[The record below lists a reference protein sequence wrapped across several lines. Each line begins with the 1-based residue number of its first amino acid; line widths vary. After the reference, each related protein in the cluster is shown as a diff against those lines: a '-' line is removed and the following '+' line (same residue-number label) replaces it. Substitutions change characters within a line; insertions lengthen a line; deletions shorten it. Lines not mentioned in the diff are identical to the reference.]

1 MESLDATKSNT
12 RTSMSILVDTSFMS
26 LDLCSNLQIIEST
39 LSKYENMKGN
49 KEEKVEARRDILN
62 AVMMIGCQ
70 EGYCME

>member
-1 MESLDATKSNT
+1 VESLDATKSNT

-26 LDLCSNLQIIEST
+26 LDLCRNLQIIEST

>member
-1 MESLDATKSNT
+1 VESLDATKSNT
-12 RTSMSILVDTSFMS
+12 RTNMSILVDTSFMS
-26 LDLCSNLQIIEST
+26 LDLCRNLQIIEST

>member
-26 LDLCSNLQIIEST
+26 LDLCRNLQIIEST

>member
-12 RTSMSILVDTSFMS
+12 RTNMSILVDTSFMS
-26 LDLCSNLQIIEST
+26 LDLCRNLQIIEST

>member
-12 RTSMSILVDTSFMS
+12 RTSMSILVDTGFMS
-26 LDLCSNLQIIEST
+26 LDLCRNLQIIEST
-39 LSKYENMKGN
+39 LSKYENVKGN

>member
-1 MESLDATKSNT
+1 
-12 RTSMSILVDTSFMS
+12 MSILVDTSFMS

>member
-1 MESLDATKSNT
+1 VESLDATKSNT